1 MSLLEHVRV
10 STEPQLSGAG
20 RWRPRWEGRWSGI
33 TVDLDTKCI
42 KLADPSQTIWLIH
55 SHSGPSEQGVEGR
68 DQWHNRLC
76 QTAAQK
82 RPDHLWWQS
91 WCHQSHYKPPFS
103 PETNIA
109 LLWKKRGK
117 SQLSGRSPPFFLF
130 VSEAF
135 GSRRTGHRIPLQ
147 PFAEAMSRKTNML
160 FLIKIINVD
169 PLLWGSRGNISALV
183 ILFWKWQN
191 KTVPCFFFYP
201 LFSPGFNSLCYWQAE
216 SQ

>member
-10 STEPQLSGAG
+10 STAPQLSGAG
-20 RWRPRWEGRWSGI
+20 RRRPRWEGRWSGI

-109 LLWKKRGK
+109 LLRKKRGK

-130 VSEAF
+130 VSVAF
-135 GSRRTGHRIPLQ
+135 GSRRTGHQIPLQ

-191 KTVPCFFFYP
+191 KTAHRFFSTLLP
-201 LFSPGFNSLCYWQAE
+201 RI
-216 SQ
+216 